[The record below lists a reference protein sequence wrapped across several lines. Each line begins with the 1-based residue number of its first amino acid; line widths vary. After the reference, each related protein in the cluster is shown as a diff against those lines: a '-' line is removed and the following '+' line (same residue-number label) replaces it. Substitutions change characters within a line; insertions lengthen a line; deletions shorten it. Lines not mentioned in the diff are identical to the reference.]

1 MKKAFVFLNGNAPP
15 DELILLAK
23 TADFTVCAD
32 GAYRYI
38 EGKITPDLLVGDYD
52 SLGYFPSSSAAKEIL
67 SFPVEKDCTDG
78 SLAVK
83 AAAQKG
89 AKELIILGALGG
101 RADHFYANLSLLYL
115 AKTLGVSA
123 EILDDNCRILLLN
136 GEIKLLVKEKS
147 TVSLVPFFDKTHI
160 LKTKGLKYPAN
171 GITLTKLNSDLGV
184 SNVALSGEI
193 EIVTEGETL
202 VFISETGV

>member
-1 MKKAFVFLNGNAPP
+1 VKKAFVFLNGNAPT
-15 DELILLAK
+15 DELISLAK
-23 TADFTVCAD
+23 TGDFTVCAD

-52 SLGYFPSSSAAKEIL
+52 SLGYFPSPTAAKEIL

-78 SLAVK
+78 SLAIK

-89 AKELIILGALGG
+89 AKEIVILGALGG

-115 AKTLGVSA
+115 AKTLGIKA
-123 EILDDNCRILLLN
+123 EILDENCKIFLLN
-136 GEIKLLVKEKS
+136 GEIKLSAKEKS
-147 TVSLVPFFDKTHI
+147 IVSLVPFFDNSHI
-160 LKTKGLKYPAN
+160 LKTKGLKYPAD

-184 SNVALSGEI
+184 SNVALSDEI

-202 VFISETGV
+202 VFITKTGE